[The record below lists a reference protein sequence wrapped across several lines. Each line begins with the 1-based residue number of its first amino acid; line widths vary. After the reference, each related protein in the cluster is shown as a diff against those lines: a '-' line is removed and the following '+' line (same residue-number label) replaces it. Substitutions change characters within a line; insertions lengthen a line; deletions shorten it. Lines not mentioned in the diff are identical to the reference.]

1 MAMND
6 VNMVLVGDTFV
17 GRPDPDDVFKP
28 VKHLIQGADIAFCN
42 LETVVADSNHIDQYD
57 RDQRPRM
64 DESSIAAY
72 MRAGFNFMNQA
83 NNPHTYHGLHALV
96 RSVEVLEAM
105 NVAHGGQAGILRKR
119 ESLPSSSET
128 VLRLLLFVGHPSER
142 LKWRRQLIR
151 QEWPVTRSTRSTK
164 PLPEYIQIPVCCH
177 LSIRF
182 PTVACIVNNSRK
194 IFGMHEMQQM
204 W

>member
-1 MAMND
+1 MWHM
-6 VNMVLVGDTFV
+6 
-17 GRPDPDDVFKP
+17 
-28 VKHLIQGADIAFCN
+28 
-42 LETVVADSNHIDQYD
+42 
-57 RDQRPRM
+57 
-64 DESSIAAY
+64 
-72 MRAGFNFMNQA
+72 
-83 NNPHTYHGLHALV
+83 
-96 RSVEVLEAM
+96 
-105 NVAHGGQAGILRKR
+105 GGQAGILRKR

-164 PLPEYIQIPVCCH
+164 PLREYIQIPVCCQ

-182 PTVACIVNNSRK
+182 PTEGGIVNNPRE
-194 IFGMHEMQQM
+194 IFGRHGMLQM